1 MKIKVGDW
9 VQFKESWEGIV
20 ENIKYGED
28 MNSFVGK
35 IGEVLLIF
43 EGVPWVALGVSR
55 TLYPI
60 PVRFLEK
67 AEVAKA
73 RGLV

>member
-1 MKIKVGDW
+1 MKIKVGDS
-9 VQFKESWEGIV
+9 VKFKESWEGIV

-35 IGEVLLIF
+35 IGEVLLIL

-67 AEVAKA
+67 AEITKA
-73 RGLV
+73 SGMI

>member
-1 MKIKVGDW
+1 MIKVGDW

-35 IGEVLLIF
+35 IGEVLLIL

-67 AEVAKA
+67 VKLAKA